1 MRGSV
6 PGPRRQRPWRPG
18 AYSAPETG
26 RAPETF
32 PPRDPGR
39 PSCSHRGLQRAPY
52 LPPGRSRPVG
62 GHGAGAGATGRGIT
76 RGGQG
81 WAPPPPPPP
90 PPPREATRPGAGGA
104 QAYRFSLLTTRLLLE
119 DGGGVVSA
127 IQDCLSYPLQC
138 PSLISCL
145 NQNYYQCL
153 LQNEVIGLQSW
164 PSRRFCGLSQL
175 SRCCRC
181 CVSMA
186 ARMKMLSSWAS
197 GQLQKGEWPS
207 RAGHRRHRMGKDT
220 GDQVPVGFQRPPAF
234 VG

>member
-52 LPPGRSRPVG
+52 LPPGRSRPIG
-62 GHGAGAGATGRGIT
+62 GQGAGAGATGRGVT

-81 WAPPPPPPP
+81 WAPPPPPPC
-90 PPPREATRPGAGGA
+90 EAPRPGAGGA

-145 NQNYYQCL
+145 NQNRLFLEKVNIYSPKGSDFLPVKIKSKLQKKILKEEFRDVPNKGNIVSLELKCCLPIL
-153 LQNEVIGLQSW
+153 LQKAEWHMWHLV
-164 PSRRFCGLSQL
+164 
-175 SRCCRC
+175 
-181 CVSMA
+181 
-186 ARMKMLSSWAS
+186 RMDSL
-197 GQLQKGEWPS
+197 
-207 RAGHRRHRMGKDT
+207 KDLT
-220 GDQVPVGFQRPPAF
+220 QTSDQQILLLH
-234 VG
+234 